1 MNRTLHGVVVLTF
14 LILPGAV
21 LAGDSSFEATD
32 LPPSVLANPLA
43 LSNETDL
50 AFSESADPN
59 NFGDSEPIIADSATG
74 LLVDAAD
81 MFSQPCPEH
90 CSHCRGSKNSS
101 RCNRE
106 RGRGLVNRIR
116 DKEQACWTGRVDA
129 LLLWRNAPYNRPL
142 FNEAAGAGATV
153 MNANQLNSPPAAGPR
168 FSLFR
173 TNSCGDSIEVNY
185 FRAFNFDANRS
196 LPYALGAY
204 TLSPPG
210 IYGVIP
216 VGPLDKATVNLGSA
230 VQGVEVNGR
239 VRYGESVEFL
249 TGFRWIEWRES
260 MTITDSYTIGG
271 PGAALPTPGGD
282 IYTTNTINDLYGVQI
297 GVDSNLWDRGGRFR
311 VEGLVKAGAYINV
324 ASQNSTWQY
333 DPTDPFAKASVAAN
347 STPAAFVGEVGLT
360 GVYALT
366 KSIDFRFGYMG
377 LWLESIVQPTNILSI
392 QNLSGGAVT
401 PPLPAIT
408 GDIAAT
414 GGVVLQGLTLGLEGR
429 W

>member
-1 MNRTLHGVVVLTF
+1 M
-14 LILPGAV
+14 
-21 LAGDSSFEATD
+21 
-32 LPPSVLANPLA
+32 
-43 LSNETDL
+43 
-50 AFSESADPN
+50 
-59 NFGDSEPIIADSATG
+59 
-74 LLVDAAD
+74 
-81 MFSQPCPEH
+81 
-90 CSHCRGSKNSS
+90 
-101 RCNRE
+101 
-106 RGRGLVNRIR
+106 
-116 DKEQACWTGRVDA
+116 
-129 LLLWRNAPYNRPL
+129 
-142 FNEAAGAGATV
+142 
-153 MNANQLNSPPAAGPR
+153 
-168 FSLFR
+168 
-173 TNSCGDSIEVNY
+173 
-185 FRAFNFDANRS
+185 
-196 LPYALGAY
+196 
-204 TLSPPG
+204 
-210 IYGVIP
+210 
-216 VGPLDKATVNLGSA
+216 
-230 VQGVEVNGR
+230 QGVEVNGR

-260 MTITDSYTIGG
+260 MTITDSYTISGT
-271 PGAALPTPGGD
+271 AVTPGGD

>member
-1 MNRTLHGVVVLTF
+1 MNRTLHGVVVLAF

-43 LSNETDL
+43 LSDETDL

-59 NFGDSEPIIADSATG
+59 NFEDSEPSIANFATG

-81 MFSQPCPEH
+81 MFSQPCPDH

-196 LPYALGAY
+196 LPFAPGAY

-216 VGPLDKATVNLGSA
+216 VGPLDQATVNLGSA

-260 MTITDSYTIGG
+260 MTITDSYTIPG
-271 PGAALPTPGGD
+271 PPPPIPGGD
-282 IYTTNTINDLYGVQI
+282 IYTTNAINDLYGVQI

-311 VEGLVKAGAYINV
+311 VEGLVKAGAYVNV

-333 DPTDPFAKASVAAN
+333 DPTNPFAKASVTAN

-377 LWLESIVQPTNILSI
+377 LWLESIVQPTNILSL

>member
-1 MNRTLHGVVVLTF
+1 MMNRTLHGVVVLTF

-81 MFSQPCPEH
+81 MFSQPCPDH

-101 RCNRE
+101 RCNRD

-196 LPYALGAY
+196 LPFAPGAY
-204 TLSPPG
+204 TLSPPT
-210 IYGVIP
+210 IYGITP
-216 VGPLDKATVNLGSA
+216 VSAGYDQATVNLGSA

-260 MTITDSYTIGG
+260 MTITDSYTISGT
-271 PGAALPTPGGD
+271 AVTPGGD